1 MTSGSAPHGGPAAT
15 GIDLLAAELSA
26 LLGERVSRSLSDRE
40 QHGRGETHLPAA
52 APDLVAYPE
61 STAEV
66 QAIVR
71 RCAAHRVPV
80 IPYGSGSSLE
90 GHIAAVS
97 GGVSLDMTRMN
108 RVLRT
113 SVADLDVTVEAGVTR
128 RQLIR
133 TLANTGATFFIDP
146 GADATIG
153 GMVAT
158 AASGTTT
165 VRYGTMRENVLGLTV
180 VLADGRV
187 IHTGSRARKSS
198 AGYDLTRLFIGSEGT
213 LGVVTEVTLRLHP
226 VPDAIAAATCA
237 FPSVDAAVDTV
248 VTLLQSAV
256 PLARIELLDRLTIDA
271 VRRYSAL
278 DLPDAP
284 MLFIELHAFSAVA
297 VAEQLAAVREVVSDA
312 GGSVHA
318 TATTEEERARLWDAR
333 HKTYF
338 AGLALRPGARAWTTD
353 VCVPISHL
361 ASAIRD
367 VRRDLDACGMV
378 APLVGHVGDGNFHL
392 LLLIDPANDVDLQ
405 RARAVNDRLVER
417 ALACGGTCTGEHGI
431 GMGKMTS
438 LQKQHGDLLPL
449 MRAIKASFDPL
460 NLLNPGK
467 IFHSVEHSPH

>member
-1 MTSGSAPHGGPAAT
+1 
-15 GIDLLAAELSA
+15 
-26 LLGERVSRSLSDRE
+26 
-40 QHGRGETHLPAA
+40 
-52 APDLVAYPE
+52 
-61 STAEV
+61 
-66 QAIVR
+66 
-71 RCAAHRVPV
+71 
-80 IPYGSGSSLE
+80 
-90 GHIAAVS
+90 
-97 GGVSLDMTRMN
+97 
-108 RVLRT
+108 
-113 SVADLDVTVEAGVTR
+113 
-128 RQLIR
+128 
-133 TLANTGATFFIDP
+133 
-146 GADATIG
+146 
-153 GMVAT
+153 
-158 AASGTTT
+158 
-165 VRYGTMRENVLGLTV
+165 
-180 VLADGRV
+180 
-187 IHTGSRARKSS
+187 
-198 AGYDLTRLFIGSEGT
+198 
-213 LGVVTEVTLRLHP
+213 
-226 VPDAIAAATCA
+226 
-237 FPSVDAAVDTV
+237 VDAAVDTV